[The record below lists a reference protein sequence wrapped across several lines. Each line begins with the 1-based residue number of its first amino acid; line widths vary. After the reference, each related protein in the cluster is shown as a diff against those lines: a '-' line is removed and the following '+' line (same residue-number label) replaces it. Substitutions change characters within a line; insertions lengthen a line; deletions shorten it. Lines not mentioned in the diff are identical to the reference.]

1 VLLAVLAIGIISF
14 SSADALPPAGLDVFN
29 VTSQIDV
36 ESRLGTE
43 TINMTGTVTIERAD
57 PHMEGSI
64 EVSDL
69 ELTDML
75 LQGTSVVGNIVV
87 TENPTRV
94 SPGELRSSQPGSDFP
109 ATAFIDAFVNVT
121 VPANPN
127 PTQLLHNELELHL
140 VPMSGGSEVPLQ
152 SWPPLGVKFGL
163 DPIFEVDN
171 DGDTAVDE
179 DTADEDGDG
188 LYDEDRP
195 GPDPPVPNGCGS
207 LNPDCDSLEGEDPPI
222 EFCPP
227 AIDGTPTLCDPD
239 GDGLID
245 EDPSCVPMLGPE
257 GFSYPHGVCVRNIS
271 LTIGAPKTPTPVP
284 TPGSLVGQ
292 TLSVAAGGPSG
303 FHPAD
308 LLEFAQ
314 AGPGPVNVSGNDN
327 FSNPYPITTLPFTGL
342 QNTAPKTT
350 EVDEP
355 LEAPPCNIE
364 EPFSSKGATAWYTY
378 TPATDMTVTVDT
390 AGSTATSGFFD
401 TTLNLYTGSS
411 LASLTQ
417 VSCDDDSGGGL
428 LSAMTVPLTGGTT
441 YYIQAAGYNG
451 DSGNLRL
458 NVSTE
463 GAAGTAGLVARV
475 RCSALGLSADG
486 CDDGA
491 DGDQDD
497 IDALSYG
504 VSFTES
510 SVAYAFSVAPGSQG
524 LAGSGV
530 AGQAGCSPPQPQ
542 ADEFTASLNGTNALL
557 YDGDGQGGACPAADG
572 IGLIETPQSDDLDA
586 MNAEPP
592 AFVDTDGDGQLDQ
605 RVYFSLATG
614 SPSLASPLGRN
625 AADIFTTLGSTP
637 TLFATSQ
644 SLGLHF
650 GDDLDA
656 MCIEDRG
663 QLGLY
668 EAGVDTVLF
677 SLAAGSPTLLDFG
690 LSPAA
695 ILRPGP
701 QVAQGQGSLGLRM
714 TDDLDAMK
722 CFDFTAPPTPTPG
735 PPTPTPTGQVGDANC
750 SGVVDSVDAALVL
763 QFGADLLG
771 SLACQALA
779 DANQN
784 GVVNALDAVLILQFA
799 AGLIDQLPP

>member
-1 VLLAVLAIGIISF
+1 MFLKRLSPKALGTSAVLLAVLALGVISF

-29 VTSQIDV
+29 VTAQIDV
-36 ESRLGTE
+36 QSRLGAE

-57 PHMEGSI
+57 PHMEGSV

-75 LQGTSVVGNIVV
+75 LQGPSVIGNIVV
-87 TENPTRV
+87 TENPTLV

-109 ATAFIDAFVNVT
+109 ASAFIDAFVNVT
-121 VPANPN
+121 IPANPN
-127 PTQLLHNELELHL
+127 PTQLLHNDMELRLI
-140 VPMSGGSEVPLQ
+140 PMSGGSEVPLQ

-163 DPIFEVDN
+163 EPIFEIDN
-171 DGDTAVDE
+171 DGDTVADE

-188 LYDEDRP
+188 LYDEDPP
-195 GPDPPVPNGCGS
+195 GSG
-207 LNPDCDSLEGEDPPI
+207 NPDHDATSGEDPPLAQ
-222 EFCPP
+222 CPP
-227 AIDGTPTLCDPD
+227 ATDGTPTQCDPD

-245 EDPSCVPMLGPE
+245 EDPSCAPLLAPNN
-257 GFSYPHGVCVRNIS
+257 SNKPHGVCVRNIS
-271 LTIGAPKTPTPVP
+271 LTIGQAKTPTPVP

-292 TLSVAAGGPSG
+292 TLSVAAGDPSG

-314 AGPGPVNVSGNDN
+314 AGAGAVNVSGNDN
-327 FSNPYPITTLPFTGL
+327 FANAYPITELPFTGL
-342 QNTAPKTT
+342 QNTALKTT
-350 EVDEP
+350 EGGEP
-355 LEAPPCNIE
+355 VAPPSCGFE
-364 EPFSSKGATAWYTY
+364 KGATAWYKY
-378 TPATDMTVTVDT
+378 TPETSITVTIDT
-390 AGSTATSGFFD
+390 LGSANLPGLFD

-411 LASLTQ
+411 LGSLTK
-417 VSCDDDSGGGL
+417 VACDDDDGGSL
-428 LSAMTVPLTGGTT
+428 LSTMTVPLTGGTT
-441 YYIQAAGYNG
+441 YYIQAAGFHG
-451 DSGNLRL
+451 ESGNLVL
-458 NVSTE
+458 NVTGP
-463 GAAGTAGLVARV
+463 GAAGAEGLVARV
-475 RCSALGLSADG
+475 HCSALGLSADG
-486 CDDGA
+486 CDSGG

-504 VSFTES
+504 VGFTPS
-510 SVAYAFSVAPGSQG
+510 NVAFAFSVAPGSLG

-542 ADEFTASLNGTNALL
+542 ADEFTAALNGTNVLR
-557 YDGDGQGGACPAADG
+557 YDGDGQGGACPTATG

-592 AFVDTDGDGQLDQ
+592 AFVDTDGDGALDR

-614 SPSLASPLGRN
+614 SPTLVTLGRN
-625 AADIFTTLGSTP
+625 AGDIFTTLGSAP
-637 TLFATSQ
+637 TLFASSE

-663 QLGLY
+663 QQGMY
-668 EAGVDTVLF
+668 EGGVDTVLF

-690 LSPAA
+690 RNPGD

-701 QVAQGQGSLGLRM
+701 QLVQTAATLGLRA

-722 CFDFTAPPTPTPG
+722 CFDFTAPP
-735 PPTPTPTGQVGDANC
+735 PTPTPTGHVGDANC
-750 SGVVDSVDAALVL
+750 SGSVNSTDAALVL
-763 QFGADLLG
+763 QYGAALIS
-771 SLACQALA
+771 SLPCQALA

-784 GVVNALDAVLILQFA
+784 GQLNASDAALILQFV